1 MPSSRQKYAG
11 KERPDSFSILLLDVN
26 DEFFLLII
34 EVHALVVELF
44 EGNHWHFFIEGQCLN
59 EVVDGGELFVHNID
73 IMEGMAWRLSI
84 THYCLAGAK

>member
-1 MPSSRQKYAG
+1 M
-11 KERPDSFSILLLDVN
+11 LDVN
-26 DEFFLLII
+26 DKFFLLVI

-44 EGNHWHFFIEGQCLN
+44 EGNHWHFFIKGQCLN
-59 EVVDGGELFVHNID
+59 EVVDGGELFVLLHNID